1 MPVCLHCGELG
12 PEGALFCP
20 KCGYTL
26 PQVESTPAAP
36 ATPPAG
42 SSSSAPHPPPGVIA
56 PSPTVSRSPSVPPPG
71 VPYFYPA
78 GGPPVAYL
86 APLPAG
92 ASGPIPP
99 PPGGK
104 YCTRCRTVISF
115 AAVYC
120 PVCQQPQP

>member
-1 MPVCLHCGELG
+1 MAVCLHCGELG
-12 PEGALFCP
+12 PDGALFCP

-26 PQVESTPAAP
+26 PQVEPAPTPAA
-36 ATPPAG
+36 TPPGASAASAG
-42 SSSSAPHPPPGVIA
+42 SPPPAVVA
-56 PSPTVSRSPSVPPPG
+56 PPPG
-71 VPYFYPA
+71 VPRAFPVPPAVAPYFYPG
-78 GGPPVAYL
+78 GGPPLAYV
-86 APLPAG
+86 APLPPG
-92 ASGPIPP
+92 AVGPIPP